1 VTGATITASVCHA
14 MNGHGDAGQNQ
25 PRSASGEKLD
35 GMNLGMRVLSYL
47 ISGVAFYGFLGW
59 LGDHFLGTGFLLPIG
74 IVAGAALG
82 CYVIIRRY
90 GQIDEVPTD
99 PGDPTMTSNQAGDAK
114 EGAK

>member
-1 VTGATITASVCHA
+1 MTGATITASVCHA

-82 CYVIIRRY
+82 CFTIIRRF
-90 GQIDEVPTD
+90 GRIDDGPAASGDGAMITEPT
-99 PGDPTMTSNQAGDAK
+99 GETK
-114 EGAK
+114 EGVR

>member
-1 VTGATITASVCHA
+1 

-25 PRSASGEKLD
+25 PRSATGAKLD

-59 LGDHFLGTGFLLPIG
+59 LGDHFLGTSFLLPVG

-82 CYVIIRRY
+82 CYVVIRRF
-90 GQIDEVPTD
+90 GRIEMPPTGTGNR
-99 PGDPTMTSNQAGDAK
+99 PMISKSAPNGR

>member
-1 VTGATITASVCHA
+1 MTGATITASVCFA
-14 MNGHGDAGQNQ
+14 MNGDGDAGQNQ
-25 PRSASGEKLD
+25 PRSQRGAKLD

-82 CYVIIRRY
+82 CYVIIRRF
-90 GQIDEVPTD
+90 GRIEDE
-99 PGDPTMTSNQAGDAK
+99 PGGSGADGMITQRAGEVK
-114 EGAK
+114 EEAR